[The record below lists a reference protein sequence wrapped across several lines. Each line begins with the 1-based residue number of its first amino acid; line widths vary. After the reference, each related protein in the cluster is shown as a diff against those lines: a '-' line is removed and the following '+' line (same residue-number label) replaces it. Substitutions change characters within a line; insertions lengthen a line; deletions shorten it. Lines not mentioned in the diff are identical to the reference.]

1 MKAHASLKSVELEMA
16 KSEEMNTH
24 IEDKGDFTISPE
36 TVKDETHPSEPEGDV
51 TNVSNEGVVVTDPS
65 NEGVALDPS
74 NGGSAATDP
83 SKTTEEL
90 IPSKSVEIKRRTTP
104 EDELQ
109 QLTELLRH
117 AVSQQFNVLRRVR
130 KFMDTV

>member
-24 IEDKGDFTISPE
+24 VEDKGDSSISPE
-36 TVKDETHPSEPEGDV
+36 TVKDETHPSEPEGD
-51 TNVSNEGVVVTDPS
+51 
-65 NEGVALDPS
+65 VALDPS